1 MSDVSV
7 FPCNDRTNRGVA
19 HGSGVSRQNS
29 IQTLGTIDS
38 CTRNQPW
45 NGFSA
50 AEGTRTNAL
59 SCEAVPRGSQRTW
72 QIYFS
77 CRSNSPTL
85 RDVQRISSGCQIVTM
100 MKTSEPWHRC
110 NLATGTGILIC
121 LTPAGRS
128 LRQREMRSV
137 FMVITNV
144 FADQAF
150 QMPFVENNHM
160 VKQVPS
166 AIANPTLCNTV
177 LPRTSE
183 AGSCWLDA
191 EALHGVDYF
200 FIEACAAIE
209 DQVFGSRVVGECLAQ
224 LLDNPGAGRAICR
237 VAMKDTPPIM
247 GNDEEAVKHAEGKRR
262 YREEVHC
269 CNGLTMIAQK
279 GSPTPCRLRT
289 PRRFP
294 YPALYRALRK
304 IESKHFEF
312 SMNSGRAPCLVLGD
326 HAENDLS
333 QFPAHTLSSCSAPAS
348 RKPRPIQL
356 EALAM
361 PANNLSLAKIPS
373 GRYKTR
379 RLDF

>member
-1 MSDVSV
+1 MGLARDLRFRSGATDFFAFHHAARHVRFLGNR
-7 FPCNDRTNRGVA
+7 FPELKSHLER
-19 HGSGVSRQNS
+19 VSRQNS
-29 IQTLGTIDS
+29 IQTPGTIDP

-59 SCEAVPRGSQRTW
+59 SCEAVPRRSQRTW

-77 CRSNSPTL
+77 RRSNSPTL

-110 NLATGTGILIC
+110 NLATDTGILIC

-160 VKQVPS
+160 VKQVPP

-200 FIEACAAIE
+200 FIEVCAAIE

-224 LLDNPGAGRAICR
+224 LLDNPGAGRAICE
-237 VAMKDTPPIM
+237 VAMKDTPPIV

-289 PRRFP
+289 SRRFP
-294 YPALYRALRK
+294 YPAL
-304 IESKHFEF
+304 
-312 SMNSGRAPCLVLGD
+312 C
-326 HAENDLS
+326 
-333 QFPAHTLSSCSAPAS
+333 
-348 RKPRPIQL
+348 
-356 EALAM
+356 
-361 PANNLSLAKIPS
+361 
-373 GRYKTR
+373 
-379 RLDF
+379 